1 MLCQL
6 TFYYSFSLIIYFC
19 SLLNIETTL
28 YLDEFLNV
36 AQLAAYLLC
45 NPPLI
50 VHIPHPPVKAC
61 VVPDLRPLIKMMT
74 HHAEH
79 ILQFL
84 THIIEVLR
92 YAVQNKGSRSI
103 HRLVID
109 LFTEGNF
116 GYQIVYFVVQVNYL
130 HMD

>member
-45 NPPLI
+45 DPPLI
-50 VHIPHPPVKAC
+50 VNIPHPPVKAR
-61 VVPDLRPLIKMMT
+61 VVADLRPLIKMMT

-92 YAVQNKGSRSI
+92 YAIQNKGSRSI

-116 GYQIVYFVVQVNYL
+116 GYQVVYLMVEVDY
-130 HMD
+130 MDMD